1 MPILRLIVVIS
12 LGLLTV
18 PELSSAAQNGLATLA
33 PNGKHKI
40 ATKSSHYIQ
49 VQEPQVVIDAIKQV
63 VEAVRNQATWTA
75 AP

>member
-1 MPILRLIVVIS
+1 MPILGLIVVIS

-18 PELSSAAQNGLATLA
+18 RELSSAAHNALATLA

-49 VQEPQVVIDAIKQV
+49 LQEPQLVIDAIKQV
-63 VEAVRNQATWTA
+63 VEAVRNPSAWKTA
-75 AP
+75 P